1 MEDFNKFINQRDPTK
16 KLDLDS
22 ISLEEQYTK
31 LTKEEKL
38 LIGAKSLGFSRL
50 PCTIDQFLEDD
61 YFLAPLT
68 DHGNAVF
75 PFWREKMREIF
86 PNQLF
91 TRYPF
96 LSLGGRLL
104 TAVLKSNF

>member
-1 MEDFNKFINQRDPTK
+1 MEDFRKFTDQKDPTK

-22 ISLEEQYTK
+22 VSLEEQYTK
-31 LTKEEKL
+31 LTEEEKIL
-38 LIGAKSLGFSRL
+38 VGAKLLGFSRL
-50 PCTIDQFLEDD
+50 PCTIDQFVEDD
-61 YFLAPLT
+61 FFLAPLT

-86 PNQLF
+86 PNQIF

-104 TAVLKSNF
+104 PS